1 MKITSK
7 DTDEQI
13 KLSIMYCLILTNAI
27 LGLAF
32 AHYLVFL
39 AAKLFTAIF

>member
-32 AHYLVFL
+32 VNYAVYLV
-39 AAKLFTAIF
+39 AKVFTAIF